1 MSNVN
6 RQGVVTV
13 VEVDQPLRQDE
24 ADLISLQLDELE
36 SSGVPRIVVDLSQT
50 PLIDGA
56 GLQWL
61 EDLDW
66 RASDLGGSVRL
77 CGANELCGD
86 ILWMTGLNDRL
97 ERFETLSDAM
107 ASFVR

>member
-24 ADLISLQLDELE
+24 ADLVSLQLVGLE
-36 SSGVPRIVVDLSQT
+36 SGGIPRVVVDLSQT
-50 PLIDGA
+50 ALIDGA

-66 RASDLGGSVRL
+66 RASESGGSVRL

-86 ILWMTGLNDRL
+86 ILRMTGMDDRL
-97 ERFETLSDAM
+97 EQYETLSDAM
-107 ASFVR
+107 ASFIR